1 MEHWAG
7 YNRTDGA
14 LGRLDDG
21 SHGLTGPGLLT
32 ARCSCPGP
40 GPARG
45 DLAEIISRTFPASS
59 RWPATTRCWPP
70 TTRSREELLAA
81 RLAPHRPRLRRQA
94 RGAAGRRPDLPVYF
108 VNTHSRLAK
117 TGENTNGF
125 IQKYI
130 LKGTKIPVS
139 LEYQ

>member
-1 MEHWAG
+1 VACHDPVLATDDPQPRRAAG
-7 YNRTDGA
+7 GA
-14 LGRLDDG
+14 
-21 SHGLTGPGLLT
+21 
-32 ARCSCPGP
+32 ACPLI
-40 GPARG
+40 A
-45 DLAEIISRTFPASS
+45 
-59 RWPATTRCWPP
+59 
-70 TTRSREELLAA
+70 RSREELLAA